1 MGGEC
6 EKGEEDMTT
15 HFFLGA
21 NSGSGYRSLFLELAE
36 EAKEELVVLKGGPG
50 GEVPVF
56 LERLGAALSGRSKDS
71 VILARSHGS
80 LFSGAAAIAYHCSG
94 CKKIVIDYEQESDA
108 NEDAATGFMRL

>member
-1 MGGEC
+1 MNCPYCGKEM
-6 EKGEEDMTT
+6 EKGFIQCRD
-15 HFFLGA
+15 GV
-21 NSGSGYRSLFLELAE
+21 SWQ
-36 EAKEELVVLKGGPG
+36 KEERLV
-50 GEVPVF
+50 
-56 LERLGAALSGRSKDS
+56 AALSGLSKDS